1 MQEEPP
7 DDDNAARAGIG
18 AGQPYVFG
26 PVLHRRVSA
35 NVAAFDVR
43 RRRDQGLKR
52 AAVTVLLVGTDDGGA
67 ALILTRRAAG
77 LRRHSGQWA
86 LPGGRVDDGETIVQA
101 ARREIAEEVGLE
113 LPPAAV
119 IGRLDDYPTRSG
131 YLITPVV
138 AWTDRVDDLVA
149 NPDEVAA
156 IHRIPLSE
164 LDRPDSPQFVANP
177 HDDRPIIKVLIGD
190 SQIHAPTAAV
200 LYQFREVAL
209 HGRAT
214 RVDGYDQPEW
224 AWR

>member
-1 MQEEPP
+1 MP
-7 DDDNAARAGIG
+7 DMPSSEDTFAPTYRFDAA
-18 AGQPYVFG
+18 
-26 PVLHRRVSA
+26 LHRRISA
-35 NVAAFDVR
+35 NVAAFDVQQR
-43 RRRDQGLKR
+43 SDNGLKR
-52 AAVTVLLVGTDDGGA
+52 AAVTVLLVGMDDGDA
-67 ALILTRRAAG
+67 ALILTRRATG

-86 LPGGRVDDGETIVQA
+86 LPGGRLDAGETIVQA
-101 ARREIAEEVGLE
+101 ARREIAEEIGLA
-113 LPPAAV
+113 LPPSAV
-119 IGRLDDYPTRSG
+119 IGQLDDYPTRSG

-138 AWTDRVDDLVA
+138 AWTDRGGDLVA

-156 IHRIPLSE
+156 IHRIPLTE

-177 HDDRPIIKVLIGD
+177 HDVRPIIKVLIGD

-209 HGRAT
+209 HGRGT

>member
-1 MQEEPP
+1 MPSEPP
-7 DDDNAARAGIG
+7 DDDIPARTDIG
-18 AGQPYVFG
+18 AGQVYVFG
-26 PVLHRRVSA
+26 TTLRRRISA
-35 NVAAFDVR
+35 NVAAFDAR
-43 RRRDQGLKR
+43 QRLDDGLKR
-52 AAVTVLLVGTDDGGA
+52 AAVAVLLVDAGDGGA
-67 ALILTRRAAG
+67 AMVLTRRASG

-86 LPGGRVDDGETIVQA
+86 LPGGRVDTGETIEQA
-101 ARREIAEEVGLE
+101 ARREIAEEIGVE
-113 LPPAAV
+113 LPHDDV
-119 IGRLDDYPTRSG
+119 VGRLDDYPTRSG

-138 AWTDRVDDLVA
+138 VWTDRADDLVA

-156 IHRIPLSE
+156 IHRIPLTE

-177 HDDRPIIKVLIGD
+177 HDDKPIIKVLIGD

>member
-1 MQEEPP
+1 MLPGPLAAPGSLTFSARRCIGGFQQTSPLLTCGGGP
-7 DDDNAARAGIG
+7 DD
-18 AGQPYVFG
+18 
-26 PVLHRRVSA
+26 
-35 NVAAFDVR
+35 
-43 RRRDQGLKR
+43 GLKR
-52 AAVTVLLVGTDDGGA
+52 AAVTVLLVGAADGDA
-67 ALILTRRAAG
+67 ALILTRRASG

-86 LPGGRVDDGETIVQA
+86 LPGGRLDPGETIAQA
-101 ARREIAEEVGLE
+101 ARREIAEEIGLE
-113 LPPAAV
+113 LPQSAV
-119 IGRLDDYPTRSG
+119 IGQLDDYPTRSG

-138 AWTDRVDDLVA
+138 AWTDRGESLVA
-149 NPDEVAA
+149 NPEEVAA
-156 IHRIPLSE
+156 IHRIPLTE

-177 HDDRPIIKVLIGD
+177 HDARPIIKVLIGD